1 MEDGRAIQQFG
12 VMLQQQAV
20 LNVRQANQLVQ
31 QPIADHRR
39 RRRRQRRWWTR
50 PWLTQERRL
59 QFGQYSTILA
69 ELREG
74 DTSSF
79 KNYMRMTPEMFD
91 ELLQRLAPRLQKSDT
106 NCRKAL
112 DPGLK
117 LAVTLKHLAAGDSY
131 PSLSY
136 DFRVARSTISLF
148 IPEFCEAIVQ
158 TYSEEVIPVPN
169 HQKNGDQ

>member
-12 VMLQQQAV
+12 VMLQQQV
-20 LNVRQANQLVQ
+20 ILNVRQAIQLVQ
-31 QPIADHRR
+31 QPIADHR

-50 PWLTQERRL
+50 PWLTEERRL

-91 ELLQRLAPRLQKSDT
+91 ELLQRLAPRLQKPDT
-106 NCRKAL
+106 NWRKAL

-117 LAVTLKHLAAGDSY
+117 LAVTLRHLAAGDSY

-148 IPEFCEAIVQ
+148 IPEVCEAIEQ
-158 TYSEEVIPVPN
+158 HTAKRSSLSPI

>member
-12 VMLQQQAV
+12 VMLQQQAI
-20 LNVRQANQLVQ
+20 LTVRQAIQLVQ

-39 RRRRQRRWWTR
+39 RRRRQKRWWTR

-79 KNYMRMTPEMFD
+79 KNYMRMTPEMCVCVCKLTPCAQTS
-91 ELLQRLAPRLQKSDT
+91 EARHQLQKSPRSRIEIGG
-106 NCRKAL
+106 NNQA
-112 DPGLK
+112 
-117 LAVTLKHLAAGDSY
+117 
-131 PSLSY
+131 PSSRRFLP
-136 DFRVARSTISLF
+136 FPLL
-148 IPEFCEAIVQ
+148 
-158 TYSEEVIPVPN
+158 
-169 HQKNGDQ
+169 